1 MKIELAYGKKGLEFE
16 MPSQAKPVVIRK
28 PPFEI
33 LEDSS
38 QVIREALE
46 NPIGIPSL
54 EALASK
60 ASSACI
66 LICDIT
72 RPVPN
77 GLFLRPLMKNW
88 LKEESPWKTSPCW
101 WQQGFIGPT
110 SEMNSGKWSEIPGSW
125 KSSKWRIMTPKTMN
139 SI

>member
-28 PPFEI
+28 PPFKI
-33 LEDSS
+33 PEDSN
-38 QVIREALE
+38 QVIRDALE

-54 EALASK
+54 EALASE
-60 ASSACI
+60 ASTACI

-77 GLFLRPLMKNW
+77 GLFLRPLVEKLVEGGIALEHITVLVATGLHRPN
-88 LKEESPWKTSPCW
+88 L
-101 WQQGFIGPT
+101 
-110 SEMNSGKWSEIPGSW
+110 
-125 KSSKWRIMTPKTMN
+125 
-139 SI
+139 